1 MGNLT
6 VMVYLELVRAKG
18 PVTTYK
24 IIMGLIIHLAF
35 AIFSDVLDYNTINGH
50 SLIMHCQF
58 FKDYWIFFKGR
69 WIFGGLLVRLFLF
82 LIRFFLIMPVSAK
95 WIWCYHTL

>member
-24 IIMGLIIHLAF
+24 SIMGLIIHLDF
-35 AIFSDVLDYNTINGH
+35 AIFSGVLDYNTINGH
-50 SLIMHCQF
+50 SLIMDCQIFKRIIGF
-58 FKDYWIFFKGR
+58 F
-69 WIFGGLLVRLFLF
+69 
-82 LIRFFLIMPVSAK
+82 
-95 WIWCYHTL
+95 